1 MMLMQ
6 RKAVTRTDRLTK
18 NKNTLIMSDLKGMKK
33 ISGLLI
39 SALTLGMFFSAPQAF
54 ADDNSQKIGVVDYG
68 RIFQMMPETKAAD
81 QALQTMKNQTSA
93 KLAKQQSALQS
104 AIQAYQKGGK
114 PNPAKEKQLRAQDE
128 NFRKTVAE
136 KQKLLNQ
143 KEQELVAPIRQKID
157 ATVASVASKDGYSMI
172 FDRNVRVYGDAQS
185 DITFKVLDQL
195 NIK

>member
-1 MMLMQ
+1 
-6 RKAVTRTDRLTK
+6 
-18 NKNTLIMSDLKGMKK
+18 MSDLKGMKK

-81 QALQTMKNQTSA
+81 QALQTMKNHTSA
-93 KLAKQQSALQS
+93 ELAKQQSALQS

-114 PNPAKEKQLRAQDE
+114 QNPAKEKQLRAQDE